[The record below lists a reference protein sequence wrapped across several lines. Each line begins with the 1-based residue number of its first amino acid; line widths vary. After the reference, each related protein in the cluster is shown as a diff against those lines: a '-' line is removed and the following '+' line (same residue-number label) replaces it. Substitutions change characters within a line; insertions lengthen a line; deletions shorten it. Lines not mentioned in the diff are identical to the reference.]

1 MTQLVDLNIFE
12 KQYRMWLDDCL
23 EQYNEQY
30 RPRQYHQET
39 VPENY
44 QADEL
49 VEFAENGD
57 AYPHGLGGTNHI
69 PHVVTSWENSE
80 YYVV

>member
-1 MTQLVDLNIFE
+1 MVKTVDMKTFN
-12 KQYRMWLDDCL
+12 KHYRMWLNDCL

-30 RPRQYHQET
+30 HPRSYHQET
-39 VPENY
+39 VPEDY
-44 QADEL
+44 DPGDF
-49 VEFAENGD
+49 VEFAEDGD

-69 PHVVTSWENSE
+69 PHAVTSWENSE